1 MAHEEAVADRVRKE
15 FLKIEGVTERKMFGG
30 IAFMV
35 HGNMCCG
42 VINDKL
48 MVRVGPEEYKASLTK
63 PNVHEMDFTGRPLKG
78 FIYVEPAG
86 FKSVKDLKYW
96 INKAMEYV
104 MTRPKKI

>member
-1 MAHEEAVADRVRKE
+1 MAYEEAVAERVRKE
-15 FLKIEGVTERKMFGG
+15 FSKIKGVTEKKMFGG

-42 VINDKL
+42 VLNDKL
-48 MVRVGPEEYKASLTK
+48 MVRVGAEAHTASLKK
-63 PNVHEMDFTGRPLKG
+63 PNVHEMDFTGKPLKG

-86 FKSVKDLKYW
+86 FKTAKDLRYW

-104 MTRPKKI
+104 MTLPKK